1 MIPESAMN
9 KTTVNR
15 PKSLILFDLDG
26 VILDSRRNME
36 IAWSS
41 VREELGIALPFE
53 AYFAEIGRPFPDI
66 MARLGLAHSAGAIE
80 RVFRRAS
87 SQSLHETPVFEGI
100 DKMLSTLADSGR
112 QLGIVTS
119 KDAARTELV
128 LDRLPIGFAV
138 VMTPRDG
145 LRGKPAPDHL
155 LFAMARC
162 NVDPSDTVF
171 IGDMDSDAEAARRAR
186 VDYVH
191 VDWGYGARPADCLF
205 AAKAPA
211 DLQTFLLS

>member
-1 MIPESAMN
+1 MTSAIRQ
-9 KTTVNR
+9 KA
-15 PKSLILFDLDG
+15 LILFDLDG

-36 IAWSS
+36 SAWSC
-41 VREELGIALPFE
+41 VRDELGVSVPFD

-66 MARLGLAHSAGAIE
+66 MARLGLAHAASTVE

-87 SQSLHETPVFEGI
+87 SQSLHVTPFFHGV
-100 DKMLSTLADSGR
+100 DAMLSTLVGSGR
-112 QLGIVTS
+112 RLGIVTS
-119 KDAARTELV
+119 KDSARTELV
-128 LDRLPIGFAV
+128 LDRLPVHFSV
-138 VMTPRDG
+138 VITPRDG

-171 IGDMDSDAEAARRAR
+171 VGDMDSDAEAARRAHI
-186 VDYVH
+186 DYVH
-191 VDWGYGARPADCLF
+191 VDWGYGARPPDCIF
-205 AAKAPA
+205 AATAPA

>member
-1 MIPESAMN
+1 MTMV
-9 KTTVNR
+9 TR

-36 IAWSS
+36 IAWHS
-41 VREELGIALPFE
+41 VQEECGIALPFE
-53 AYFAEIGRPFPDI
+53 VYFAEIGRPFPDI

-87 SQSLHETPVFEGI
+87 SQSLHATPLFEG
-100 DKMLSTLADSGR
+100 MEAVLATLADSGR

-128 LDRLPIGFAV
+128 LDRLSVGFAV

-155 LFAMARC
+155 LSAMAYC
-162 NVDPSDTVF
+162 NVDPSDSVF

-186 VDYVH
+186 IDYVH
-191 VDWGYGARPADCLF
+191 VDWGYGARPAGCLF
-205 AAKAPA
+205 AAAAPA

>member
-1 MIPESAMN
+1 MTSAMRH
-9 KTTVNR
+9 KA
-15 PKSLILFDLDG
+15 LILFDVDG

-36 IAWSS
+36 NAWAS
-41 VREELGIALPFE
+41 VRDELGVSVSFE

-66 MARLGLAHSAGAIE
+66 MARLGLAHAACTVE

-87 SQSLHETPVFEGI
+87 SQSLHETPLFDGVVP
-100 DKMLSTLADSGR
+100 MLSTLAESGR
-112 QLGIVTS
+112 RLGIVTS
-119 KDAARTELV
+119 KDSARTELV
-128 LDRLPIGFAV
+128 LDRLAVSFTV

-145 LRGKPAPDHL
+145 LRGKPSPDHL

-162 NVDPSDTVF
+162 NVDPANTVF
-171 IGDMDSDAEAARRAR
+171 VGDMDSDAEAARRSH

-205 AAKAPA
+205 VAATPD
-211 DLQTFLLS
+211 DLTSFLLS